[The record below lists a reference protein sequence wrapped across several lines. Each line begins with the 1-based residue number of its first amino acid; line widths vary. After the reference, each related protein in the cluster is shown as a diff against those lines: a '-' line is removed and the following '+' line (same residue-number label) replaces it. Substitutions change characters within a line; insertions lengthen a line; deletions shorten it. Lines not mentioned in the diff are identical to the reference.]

1 MKYIFILNSF
11 GKRSINDLIE
21 RISKISK
28 ELDIDYKIEIN
39 SKYESTED
47 ILNKYKDSNNIIV
60 AVGGD
65 GMINRV
71 LNGIIDTDNL
81 LSFIPYGTG
90 NDFYKTSQETL
101 LPGKNPID
109 VVKINNKHFI
119 NIACFGVDADIAND
133 ERFVHSKIIPRPWR
147 YDVGVLYHFLS
158 YKPKSFEVA
167 INDEIINGDF
177 TTIALCNARYYGGGY
192 KIGPSSLV
200 DDGEIEVYLVDSL
213 NKIDMAKTI
222 LSMKEGKH
230 EDNLYED
237 NPYIIKKKTNSL
249 LISSDIPI
257 SSNID
262 GEILTSNTFNVDVLP
277 KKIEVYNN
285 QDLIDKF
292 LSEEK
297 VKKKIFRRNI
307 KNNNY
312 KK

>member
-11 GKRSINDLIE
+11 GNRNVNELIE
-21 RISKISK
+21 RIGKISRI
-28 ELDIDYKIEIN
+28 LDIDYKIEIN

-109 VVKINNKHFI
+109 VVKINDKHFI

-147 YDVGVLYHFLS
+147 YNAGVLYHFLS

-192 KIGPSSLV
+192 KIGPNSLV
-200 DDGEIEVYLVDSL
+200 DDGEIEVYLVDKL
-213 NKIDMAKTI
+213 NKIDMARTI
-222 LSMKEGKH
+222 LSMKEGQH
-230 EDNLYED
+230 EYS
-237 NPYIIKKKTNSL
+237 PHIIKKKTNNL
-249 LISSDIPI
+249 IISSDIPI

-277 KKIEVYNN
+277 NKIEVFNN
-285 QDLIDKF
+285 QDLIDMF
-292 LSEEK
+292 LNEENK
-297 VKKKIFRRNI
+297 KREYVKKKTKHN
-307 KNNNY
+307 
-312 KK
+312 

>member
-11 GKRSINDLIE
+11 GNRSVNELIE
-21 RISKISK
+21 RIGKISRI
-28 ELDIDYKIEIN
+28 LDIDYKIEIN

-109 VVKINNKHFI
+109 VVKINDKHFI

-133 ERFVHSKIIPRPWR
+133 ERFVHSKIIPRPLR

-200 DDGEIEVYLVDSL
+200 DDGEIEVYLVDKL

-222 LSMKEGKH
+222 LSMKEGQH
-230 EDNLYED
+230 EYS
-237 NPYIIKKKTNSL
+237 PHIIKKKTSNL
-249 LISSDIPI
+249 TISSDIPI

-277 KKIEVYNN
+277 SKIELYNN
-285 QDLIDKF
+285 QDLIDMF
-292 LSEEK
+292 LNEDIKKREYI
-297 VKKKIFRRNI
+297 KKKTKHN
-307 KNNNY
+307 
-312 KK
+312 

>member
-1 MKYIFILNSF
+1 MKYIFILNTF
-11 GKRSINDLIE
+11 GNRSVNELIE
-21 RISKISK
+21 RIGKISRI
-28 ELDIDYKIEIN
+28 LDIDYKIEIN

-109 VVKINNKHFI
+109 VVKINDKHFI

-133 ERFVHSKIIPRPWR
+133 ERFIHSKIIPRPWR
-147 YDVGVLYHFLS
+147 YNVGVLYHFLS

-192 KIGPSSLV
+192 KIGPSSLA
-200 DDGEIEVYLVDSL
+200 DDGEIEVYLVDKL

-222 LSMKEGKH
+222 LSMKEGQH
-230 EDNLYED
+230 EYS
-237 NPYIIKKKTNSL
+237 PHIIKKKTNSL
-249 LISSDIPI
+249 SISSDIPI

-277 KKIEVYNN
+277 NKIEVFNN
-285 QDLIDKF
+285 QELIDMF
-292 LSEEK
+292 LNEENK
-297 VKKKIFRRNI
+297 KREYIKKKTKHN
-307 KNNNY
+307 
-312 KK
+312 

>member
-11 GKRSINDLIE
+11 GNRSVNELIE
-21 RISKISK
+21 RIDKISRI
-28 ELDIDYKIEIN
+28 LDIDYKIEIN
-39 SKYESTED
+39 SKYESTEE

-109 VVKINNKHFI
+109 VVKINDKHFI

-133 ERFVHSKIIPRPWR
+133 ERFVHSKIIPRPLR

-192 KIGPSSLV
+192 KIGPNSLV
-200 DDGEIEVYLVDSL
+200 DDGEIEVYLVDKL

-222 LSMKEGKH
+222 LSMKEGQH
-230 EDNLYED
+230 EYS
-237 NPYIIKKKTNSL
+237 PHIIKKKTNSL
-249 LISSDIPI
+249 SISSSIPI

-262 GEILTSNTFNVDVLP
+262 GEILTSNIFNVDVLP
-277 KKIEVYNN
+277 NKIEVFNN
-285 QDLIDKF
+285 QELIDMF
-292 LSEEK
+292 LNEENK
-297 VKKKIFRRNI
+297 KREYIKKKTKHN
-307 KNNNY
+307 
-312 KK
+312 